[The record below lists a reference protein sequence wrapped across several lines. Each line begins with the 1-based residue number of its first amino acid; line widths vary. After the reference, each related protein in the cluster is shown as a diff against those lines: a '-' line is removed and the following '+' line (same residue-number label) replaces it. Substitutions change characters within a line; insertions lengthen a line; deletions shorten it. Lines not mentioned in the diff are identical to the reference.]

1 MTLEMCYLQEKLFI
15 IYYLI
20 KVVHAVK
27 FVLDNMKKKTGKF
40 DEETFR
46 EVLKWYKPIYPNV
59 PNLRDLILHEY
70 GGWEKFPNHTE
81 ETSVLERYTKME
93 SDIVFV
99 APMVKLADLLTSA
112 DVKDITFFSF
122 DYRSPSS
129 PDRKSVV

>member
-1 MTLEMCYLQEKLFI
+1 MLTFPVSIVDGEFITERPETAIPARRTNCESFVFSVTRDEGSIDGKACSLSQRIPLVFSISQYMTLEMCYLQEKLFI

-59 PNLRDLILHEY
+59 PNLR
-70 GGWEKFPNHTE
+70 GK
-81 ETSVLERYTKME
+81 
-93 SDIVFV
+93 
-99 APMVKLADLLTSA
+99 
-112 DVKDITFFSF
+112 
-122 DYRSPSS
+122 
-129 PDRKSVV
+129 